1 MVYFQSLR
9 YKRMCSTAGCAIF
22 LGKAKMEPDRTLGS
36 LKPNSQVE
44 MIQKKVESKGAE
56 KFSEAGKRKSK
67 KRKQLSVQ
75 PCPRSAWATPKYAQS
90 TDAKKKKTKRGVAPW
105 PGPENQHGISII

>member
-1 MVYFQSLR
+1 MVYVQSLR
-9 YKRMCSTAGCAIF
+9 YKRMCSTAGSATF

-44 MIQKKVESKGAE
+44 MIQKKVESKEAE
-56 KFSEAGKRKSK
+56 KFSEAGKQKSK

-75 PCPRSAWATPKYAQS
+75 PCPRSAWTTPKYETYNS
-90 TDAKKKKTKRGVAPW
+90 KTKGGVAPW
-105 PGPENQHGISII
+105 LGPENQHGISII